1 MILDAV
7 ENVLKPLVFSLHSGD
22 PTINETL
29 DVAVLELK
37 KQISVLLNGKKKAI
51 LNNKGE
57 NFSLKSTPYFSG

>member
-37 KQISVLLNGKKKAI
+37 KQISVLLNEKKKRQ
-51 LNNKGE
+51 
-57 NFSLKSTPYFSG
+57 F